1 LNFKMKTST
10 FWRFMATSRWCLAG
24 PAGGLLELLEAGLAR
39 YAEGWDGWCDQTL
52 FLMMHVEQALGTA
65 PGGERALGVLT
76 RASEG
81 GVTLIAGGWGH
92 CLVRFCEC
100 WCK

>member
-65 PGGERALGVLT
+65 PGGGKGF
-76 RASEG
+76 G
-81 GVTLIAGGWGH
+81 GVDTCQRGWCDFDRRGLGSLSRKILRV
-92 CLVRFCEC
+92 LV
-100 WCK
+100 